1 MPLLTTS
8 TYHAPRLLRPA
19 HFNTVYPAMFRR
31 LPEVRYLRERWETP
45 DGDFLDLDWARGQ
58 NDRLLIAV
66 HGLEGSSQRSYIK
79 GMIRAFGQK
88 GWDGLGF
95 NFRSCSGELN
105 RCLHSYHMGATADLD
120 WLIHKVLD
128 QRRYRQIALV
138 GFSLGGNV
146 VLKYLGERGDD
157 LPGEV
162 RSAVTFSVPCHLTS
176 ANLEIHS
183 RKNRLY
189 MRRFMDSLNP
199 KLVAKARRFPDRLQ
213 IDRSRL
219 PRNFYEYD
227 EIFTA
232 PVHGF
237 ANAAEYWDR
246 SSSIHYL
253 PEIKRPTLLVN
264 ALDDTFLSRESY
276 PYDLARQ
283 HRYLFLE
290 TPANGGHVGFVSFND
305 RRHYWSERRAV
316 EFVLA
321 S

>member
-1 MPLLTTS
+1 
-8 TYHAPRLLRPA
+8 
-19 HFNTVYPAMFRR
+19 
-31 LPEVRYLRERWETP
+31 
-45 DGDFLDLDWARGQ
+45 
-58 NDRLLIAV
+58 
-66 HGLEGSSQRSYIK
+66 
-79 GMIRAFGQK
+79 
-88 GWDGLGF
+88 
-95 NFRSCSGELN
+95 
-105 RCLHSYHMGATADLD
+105 
-120 WLIHKVLD
+120 
-128 QRRYRQIALV
+128 
-138 GFSLGGNV
+138 
-146 VLKYLGERGDD
+146 
-157 LPGEV
+157 
-162 RSAVTFSVPCHLTS
+162 
-176 ANLEIHS
+176 
-183 RKNRLY
+183 
-189 MRRFMDSLNP
+189 
-199 KLVAKARRFPDRLQ
+199 
-213 IDRSRL
+213 
-219 PRNFYEYD
+219 RNFYEYD